1 MKFVTETHDMIQIDK
16 VDNGNNSLSGYTIN
30 TSLISSSEGENDK
43 SSVSSLGSEMF
54 GSEQSPKDQTSSFRT
69 DRSFVDVKSP
79 PIKEKENSKDELYNS
94 QKGLPP
100 RPRAGSNNANKAIEC
115 YENEEY
121 KAEKLKQ
128 VKDDKEVRAQG
139 KQLIKELS
147 KVIGQKFE
155 QNKKTENSGT

>member
-1 MKFVTETHDMIQIDK
+1 
-16 VDNGNNSLSGYTIN
+16 
-30 TSLISSSEGENDK
+30 
-43 SSVSSLGSEMF
+43 MF
-54 GSEQSPKDQTSSFRT
+54 GSEQSKDKTSSFGT
-69 DRSFVDVKSP
+69 DKSFVDVKTP
-79 PIKEKENSKDELYNS
+79 NIKEKEKETSKDELFNS

-100 RPRAGSNNANKAIEC
+100 RPRAGSNSYNANKPIEC

-147 KVIGQKFE
+147 KVIGQKVE
-155 QNKKTENSGT
+155 